1 MHRDVRKSDAN
12 MQGSK
17 KKSISKH
24 RLNIIHMPIS
34 YLVKGAH
41 LIFLIAF
48 LSIFMEASTWRVCRI
63 KLILIKCMNGQK
75 AIEYSSIYGV
85 VLKLK

>member
-1 MHRDVRKSDAN
+1 VRKSDAN

-48 LSIFMEASTWRVCRI
+48 LSIFMEASTWRICRI
-63 KLILIKCMNGQK
+63 KLILINGI
-75 AIEYSSIYGV
+75 IEKKEMENSCF
-85 VLKLK
+85 